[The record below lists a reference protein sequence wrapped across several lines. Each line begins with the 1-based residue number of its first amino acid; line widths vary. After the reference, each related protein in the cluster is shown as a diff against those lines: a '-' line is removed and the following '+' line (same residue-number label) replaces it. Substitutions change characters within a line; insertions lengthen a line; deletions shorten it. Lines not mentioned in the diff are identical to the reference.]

1 MQLKHSLKFFFSF
14 HGAAHHRKL
23 WISEFRT
30 KGQAYFSLFVLFH
43 FLLKYSHMEWFSFVF
58 QTKPTLHCSL
68 WWSISLESERR
79 HMTREDWR
87 DLSKDTLTELG
98 QRLTNGTTTKPDG
111 HWRHQ
116 RCQREAQMG
125 IHCFFL
131 LLLPKWWLFA
141 DMNECKIS
149 QFITPNI
156 KNIHIWVRHLFGP
169 PKKIKNQLKFRFKG
183 YIVAEGNS
191 PLTLQLKY

>member
-1 MQLKHSLKFFFSF
+1 MDTEDIKGVSVRPKWESTVFS
-14 HGAAHHRKL
+14 
-23 WISEFRT
+23 
-30 KGQAYFSLFVLFH
+30 
-43 FLLKYSHMEWFSFVF
+43 
-58 QTKPTLHCSL
+58 
-68 WWSISLESERR
+68 
-79 HMTREDWR
+79 
-87 DLSKDTLTELG
+87 
-98 QRLTNGTTTKPDG
+98 
-111 HWRHQ
+111 
-116 RCQREAQMG
+116 
-125 IHCFFL
+125 L